1 MKKQEYS
8 CEFGGRTL
16 TATFSDLAD
25 QANGSVMVRYGHT
38 LVMATA
44 VMGNKDREGIDFFP
58 LTVDYEEKFYAV
70 GKILGGQ
77 FVKRE
82 GRPSDEAILAGRVV
96 DRTIRPLF
104 NQQLRRDVQVVI
116 TLLSLDEDNDPDVP
130 AVIAASL
137 ALGTSDIPWAG
148 PVAAVRLGLTTNT
161 ETNFIINPTYAE
173 RESGLPDLRRG
184 HFDLLVCGKAG
195 KVCMIESEATEVS
208 EKVAGEGINFAVG
221 EITKIEEWQKK
232 IITEIGPGRAG
243 KAKAELAFPVLP
255 TEAKSLFERE
265 VVPKLKEAIF
275 TGQLGKTNINVLKA
289 EWLEKFVAT
298 FGLPGQGEDAHKGL
312 ADELYEEA
320 VNDLL
325 HTEAIK
331 NGARPDGRKLDE
343 IRPLFAEAGGLSP
356 VLHGSGIFYR
366 GGTHILSVLTL
377 SGPKDSQVID
387 GVEVQGK
394 KHFMHHYNFPP
405 FSVGETGR
413 LGGMNRRAIGHGALA
428 EKSLRGILPDRETFP
443 YTIRLVSEAMASNG
457 STSMGSVCA
466 SCLALMDGGVPIKR
480 PVAGMAMG
488 LMWQSDEAYKILTD
502 IQGPEDHHGD
512 MDFKVAGTTEG
523 ITGIQLDI
531 KVDGISPKILLE
543 AIDRAKTARLQIID
557 VITKAIAA
565 PRPTLQP
572 SAPRLT
578 STKINPEKIGM
589 VIGSGGKTI
598 QKIMAD
604 TETAI
609 EIEDNGSI
617 FITGKTD
624 EGISKAKNIIDEMT
638 HDYLAGE
645 RFTGEVTRLMDFGV
659 FVKIGFN
666 AEGLVHVSE
675 IAPFR
680 IEKVGDYLKL
690 GDKVPVMVKE
700 IDDKGRINLSIK
712 AADPDFAKPKGSG
725 V

>member
-1 MKKQEYS
+1 MKKQEFS

-16 TATFSDLAD
+16 TATFTDLAE

-38 LVMATA
+38 VVLATA
-44 VMGNKDREGIDFFP
+44 VMGHKDREGIDFFP
-58 LTVDYEEKFYAV
+58 LTVDYEERFYAV

-82 GRPSDEAILAGRVV
+82 GKPSDEAVLAGRVV
-96 DRTIRPLF
+96 DRSIRPLF
-104 NQQLRRDVQVVI
+104 NHQLRRDVQVVI
-116 TLLSLDEDNDPDVP
+116 TLLSIDEDNDPDVP

-148 PVAAVRLGLTTNT
+148 PVSAVRLGFDPADKTRVA
-161 ETNFIINPTYAE
+161 INPTYTA
-173 RESGLPDLRRG
+173 REVG
-184 HFDLLVCGKAG
+184 HFDLLVCGKNN
-195 KVCMIESEATEVS
+195 KVCMIEAEAKEIP
-208 EKVAGEGINFAVG
+208 ENIAGRSIELAMG
-221 EITKIEEWQKK
+221 EIAKIEEWQKK
-232 IITEIGPGRAG
+232 IVAEIGKP
-243 KAKAELAFPVLP
+243 KMVMTFPELPA
-255 TEAKSLFERE
+255 EAKTLFEKE
-265 VVPKLKEAIF
+265 IKPKLKEAIY
-275 TGQLGKTNINVLKA
+275 TGHTGKTNINVLKD
-289 EWLEKFVAT
+289 EWLTKFVEKF
-298 FGLPGQGEDAHKGL
+298 GEDAHKGL

-331 NGARPDGRKLDE
+331 NDTRPDGRKLNE
-343 IRPLFAEAGGLSP
+343 IRPLYAEAGGLSP
-356 VLHGSGIFYR
+356 VIHGSGIFYR

-405 FSVGETGR
+405 FSTGETGR
-413 LGGMNRRAIGHGALA
+413 MGGLNRRAIGHGALA
-428 EKSLRGILPDRETFP
+428 EKSLRGILPERDVFP

-488 LMWQSDEAYKILTD
+488 LMWQDDNNYKILTD

-531 KVDGISPKILLE
+531 KVDGINPKILIE
-543 AIDRAKTARLQIID
+543 ALDHAKAARLQIID
-557 VITKAIAA
+557 VITKAIPE
-565 PRPTLQP
+565 PRTTLQP
-572 SAPRLT
+572 SAPRMT
-578 STKINPEKIGM
+578 NTQINPEKIGL
-589 VIGSGGKTI
+589 VIGGGGKTI
-598 QKIMAD
+598 KKIMED

-609 EIEDNGSI
+609 EIEDDGSI

-624 EGISKAKNIIDEMT
+624 EGIKRAKEIIDGMT
-638 HDYLAGE
+638 HDFVPGE
-645 RFTGEVTRLMDFGV
+645 RFMGEVTRLMDFGA

-675 IAPFR
+675 MAPFR
-680 IEKVGDYLKL
+680 IEKIGDYIKL

-700 IDDKGRINLSIK
+700 IDEKGRINLSIK
-712 AADPDFAKPKGSG
+712 QADPSFIKQK
-725 V
+725 

>member
-1 MKKQEYS
+1 MKKQEFS
-8 CEFGGRTL
+8 CEFGGRQL
-16 TATFSDLAD
+16 TAIFSDLAD

-44 VMGNKDREGIDFFP
+44 VMGHKDREGIDFFP
-58 LTVDYEEKFYAV
+58 LTVDYEERFYSV

-82 GRPSDEAILAGRVV
+82 GKPSDEAVLAGRVI

-104 NQQLRRDVQVVI
+104 NHQVRRDVQVVI
-116 TLLSLDEDNDPDVP
+116 TLLSKDEDNDPDVP

-137 ALGTSDIPWAG
+137 ALATSNIPWGG
-148 PVAAVRLGLTTNT
+148 PVGAVRFGLVQDEKDNLVL
-161 ETNFIINPTYAE
+161 NPTYGA
-173 RESGLPDLRRG
+173 RENGEL
-184 HFDLLVCGKAG
+184 DLLICGKEN
-195 KVCMIESEATEVS
+195 KICMIEAEAKEVP
-208 EKVAGEGINFAVG
+208 ENVAAKALHMAVE
-221 EITKIEEWQKK
+221 EITKLENWQKNIVK
-232 IITEIGPGRAG
+232 EIG
-243 KAKAELAFPVLP
+243 KTKVVLEFPSLP
-255 TEAKSLFERE
+255 AEAKDLFEKE
-265 VVPKLKEAIF
+265 VRPKLKEAIY
-275 TGQLGKTNINVLKA
+275 TGHIGKTNINVLKE
-289 EWLEKFVAT
+289 EWLNKFVEKF
-298 FGLPGQGEDAHKGL
+298 GEDAHKGL

-331 NGARPDGRKLDE
+331 NDTRPDGRKLNE

-356 VLHGSGIFYR
+356 VVHGSGIFYR

-387 GVEVQGK
+387 GVEFEGK

-405 FSVGETGR
+405 FSTGETGR
-413 LGGMNRRAIGHGALA
+413 VGGLNRRAIGHGALA
-428 EKSLRGILPDRETFP
+428 EKSLRGILPERDVFP

-488 LMWQSDEAYKILTD
+488 LMWQTDEAYKILTD

-531 KVDGISPKILLE
+531 KVDGINPKILIE
-543 AIDRAKTARLQIID
+543 AMDHAKAARLQIIE
-557 VITKAIAA
+557 VITKAIPT

-572 SAPRLT
+572 SAPRMA
-578 STKINPEKIGM
+578 STQIDPEKIGM

-598 QKIMAD
+598 KKIMET
-604 TETAI
+604 TETTI
-609 EIEDNGSI
+609 EIEDDGSI

-624 EGISKAKNIIDEMT
+624 GGITRAKQIIDDMT
-638 HDYLAGE
+638 HEYKAGE
-645 RFTGEVTRLMDFGV
+645 RFTGEVTRLMDFGA
-659 FVKIGFN
+659 FVKIGYD

-680 IEKVGDYLKL
+680 IEKVSDYVKL
-690 GDKVPVMVKE
+690 GDKVPVVVKE
-700 IDDKGRINLSIK
+700 IDEKGRINLSIK
-712 AADPDFAKPKGSG
+712 QADPSFIKQK
-725 V
+725 